1 MDSLRV
7 SISGRVYEIPT
18 SSLQNSTI
26 ESLKS
31 LMDAQNI
38 INPRDLL
45 KAFLESAE
53 VFAVLKEA
61 INEANNKLEILQYSK
76 QD

>member
-53 VFAVLKEA
+53 VSAVLKEA